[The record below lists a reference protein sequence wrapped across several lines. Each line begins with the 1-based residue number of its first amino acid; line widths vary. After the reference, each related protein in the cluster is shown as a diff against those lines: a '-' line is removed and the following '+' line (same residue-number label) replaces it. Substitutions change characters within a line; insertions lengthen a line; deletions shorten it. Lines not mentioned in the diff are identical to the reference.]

1 MECKTETPPLLS
13 IVIPTRNR
21 AKYAGPTIES
31 ILGLS
36 KEPLELVI
44 HDNSDND
51 ELEEY
56 VSQRK
61 YDPRLK
67 YFRIKGLISGTENFE
82 LSAAKAQGEFMGFI
96 GDADCINPEL
106 FQVVAA
112 ANTAGLDAVLGSSAS
127 YIWPDVRSRVFGY
140 RLASTLEV
148 KPYSGK
154 ISYLDAGEQVV
165 KCLKRGGLDLCSLPL
180 IYHGVVRRQCL
191 EKVRKEAGC
200 YFPGPCPDMAGAVAV
215 SAFVGRYCKV
225 DYPLFISGH
234 GAGAT
239 PASGVIMRKG
249 TGLLEEFPHLPQRYK
264 DAWSTIVPKYFSGRT
279 VWAENAV
286 QALKATKR
294 EDLLGM
300 LNLPK
305 LHARCMV
312 YEPAFYSLIVRNFFR
327 STPPG
332 AASKVTATM
341 AFSWYYLATWL
352 LRARFLVKN
361 AAAAS
366 KVPSLGFNKTVR
378 IHNLRDTFEATE
390 ALIKL
395 LQTGAGAPR
404 ML

>member
-1 MECKTETPPLLS
+1 MECKTKTLPLLS

-56 VSQRK
+56 VSRRK

-67 YFRIKGLISGTENFE
+67 YFRIKGAISGADNFE

-96 GDADCINPEL
+96 GDDDCINPEL

-112 ANTAGLDAVLGSSAS
+112 ANTAGLDAVLGSSAT
-127 YIWPDVRSRVFGY
+127 YKWPDVRTRVFGS
-140 RLASTLEV
+140 RLASTLVV

-154 ISYLDAGEQVV
+154 ILYLDSGEQVV
-165 KCLKRGGLDLCSLPL
+165 KCLKRGGLNLCNLPL

-225 DYPLFISGH
+225 DYPLFISGC
-234 GAGAT
+234 GAGAL
-239 PASGVIMRKG
+239 PASGVIMRKSA
-249 TGLLEEFPHLPQRYK
+249 GLLDEFPHLPQRYK
-264 DAWSTIVPKYFSGRT
+264 DVWSTIVPKYYSGST
-279 VWAENAV
+279 VWAENVV

-300 LNLPK
+300 LNLPL
-305 LHARCMV
+305 LHAQCMV
-312 YEPAFYSLIVRNFFR
+312 FEPEFYSLIVRNLFR
-327 STPPG
+327 SIPPG
-332 AASKVTATM
+332 TASKLEATM
-341 AFSWYYLATWL
+341 AFSWHYLAVWL
-352 LRARFLVKN
+352 LRARVLVKN
-361 AAAAS
+361 IAAVLR
-366 KVPSLGFNKTVR
+366 VPSFGFSKTVQ
-378 IHNLRDTFEATE
+378 IHELRDTFEATE

-404 ML
+404 MF